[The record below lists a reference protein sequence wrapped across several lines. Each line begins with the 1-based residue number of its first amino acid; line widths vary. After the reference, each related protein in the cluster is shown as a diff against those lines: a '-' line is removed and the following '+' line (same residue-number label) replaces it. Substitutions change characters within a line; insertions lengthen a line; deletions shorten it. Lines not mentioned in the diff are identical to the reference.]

1 MADYGVVNSGFVRK
15 RLPEQL
21 QEIYSEMKAG
31 FGDDI
36 SLEPDTVL
44 GVLSNITAERFSA
57 MWEELEDVYLQM
69 YPMSATGY
77 NLDRAASFTGVTRLQ
92 EQPSSVGVVWYGA
105 EGTVIPDYTSV
116 RNVNSQVL
124 YFNNGEFTISKSKAY
139 DVIISPANSKV
150 NTGETIALMIDGVTY
165 RYTTNRS
172 SAAYAIE
179 ELGKILKGVNYINTT
194 TNGVEIRITASTVEG
209 FDLELVSGLKLDKLG
224 VMNDC
229 LTEGASLDY
238 AAKGEVSEIV
248 STVTGLNL
256 VNNLTDGTRGRFEE
270 TDSELYA
277 RYSRGVYHT
286 GAGTSES
293 IYANLMKV
301 KGVSSALVYENDQ
314 KTIDEY
320 NTPANSIHCI
330 VRGGLDAEI
339 AETILALKPA
349 GISTHGNVSV
359 RVKDSQN
366 INRTVKFSRPKEKY
380 IWVKVVAQTFVDQN
394 ELAKS
399 GYIVNITNNIMNYG
413 NSLSVGADVILQR
426 IIAECVKIDGVNSVD
441 VSIGVTNTLTDSE
454 PVYSKQDIKIAP
466 DEEAIFDKSIVVV
479 S

>member
-1 MADYGVVNSGFVRK
+1 MADYGVVDSGFVRK

-31 FGDDI
+31 FGNDT

-44 GVLSNITAERFSA
+44 GGLSNITAERFSA

-69 YPMSATGY
+69 YPMSATGS
-77 NLDRAASFTGVTRLQ
+77 NLDRAVSFTGVTRLQ
-92 EQPSSVGVVWYGA
+92 EQPSSVDVVWYGA

-139 DVIISPANSKV
+139 DVIISPAKSKI

-172 SAAYAIE
+172 SVAYAIE
-179 ELGKILKGVNYINTT
+179 ELGKILKGVNYIHTT
-194 TNGVEIRITASTVEG
+194 TNGVEMRITASTVES

-224 VMNDC
+224 VTNVC

-238 AAKGEVSEIV
+238 AEKGEVSEIV
-248 STVTGLNL
+248 STVTGLDL

-277 RYSRGVYHT
+277 RYSQGVYHT

-301 KGVSSALVYENDQ
+301 KGIISALVYENDQ
-314 KTIDEY
+314 KTPDEY
-320 NTPANSIHCI
+320 GTPANSIHCI
-330 VRGGLDAEI
+330 VKGGLDNEI

-349 GISTHGNVSV
+349 GIPTHGNVLIQV
-359 RVKDSQN
+359 ADSQN
-366 INRTVKFSRPKEKY
+366 IKRTIKFSRPKKKY
-380 IWVKVVAQTFVDQN
+380 IWIKVIAQTFIDQN

-399 GYIVNITNNIMNYG
+399 GYIVNITNNIMSYG
-413 NSLSVGADVILQR
+413 NSLPVGADVILQR
-426 IIAECVKIDGVNSVD
+426 IMAECVKIDGVNSVD

-454 PVYSKQDIKIAP
+454 PVYGKTDIKIAP
-466 DEEAIFDKSIVVV
+466 GEEAIFDKSIIVV